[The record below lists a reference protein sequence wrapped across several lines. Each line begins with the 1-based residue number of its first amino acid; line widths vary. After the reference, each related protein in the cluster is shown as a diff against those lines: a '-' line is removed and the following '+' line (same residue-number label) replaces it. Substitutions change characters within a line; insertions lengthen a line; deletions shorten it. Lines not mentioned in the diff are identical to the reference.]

1 MVKRQP
7 IQPQVAVSRGKNEG
21 HLLMPPA
28 GVAAVFAELSRIK
41 SVIGIKWPEVKFC
54 LEFGSGEGSP
64 INRTP
69 KVVAGSG

>member
-1 MVKRQP
+1 
-7 IQPQVAVSRGKNEG
+7 
-21 HLLMPPA
+21 MPPA

-41 SVIGIKWPEVKFC
+41 SVIGIKWPEVKFS

-69 KVVAGSG
+69 QVVAGSG

>member
-21 HLLMPPA
+21 HLHMPPA

-41 SVIGIKWPEVKFC
+41 SVIGIKWPKLNFC
-54 LEFGSGEGSP
+54 LKDGSGSLCA
-64 INRTP
+64 
-69 KVVAGSG
+69 AGW

>member
-1 MVKRQP
+1 MKP
-7 IQPQVAVSRGKNEG
+7 ILPQAAVSRGKNEG
-21 HLLMPPA
+21 RLHMPPA
-28 GVAAVFAELSRIK
+28 GVAEVFAELSRIK

-54 LEFGSGEGSP
+54 LEVGSSKGSP